1 LINALQLLA
10 DLTRLLKRFEDD
22 LRLRIADVAELKVSL
37 QAEWQAARDADR
49 TAETFESWADQVI
62 TQAGVHWLLSCVFL
76 RFIEDNEL
84 VERPWLS
91 GTPESGR
98 LALARDR
105 HEAYF
110 RERPLE
116 SDRDYLL
123 AAFREAG
130 ALPGLHTFFDEAH
143 NPVFRLG
150 ISGDAAMALRQFW
163 QQVDSCT
170 TSPIRTGTRAS
181 SATCIRICRRPRAS
195 ATHCCRRRSSSR
207 SSFSTARLRWRS
219 ASSASAKYG

>member
-1 LINALQLLA
+1 M
-10 DLTRLLKRFEDD
+10 
-22 LRLRIADVAELKVSL
+22 
-37 QAEWQAARDADR
+37 
-49 TAETFESWADQVI
+49 
-62 TQAGVHWLLSCVFL
+62 HWLLSCVFL
-76 RFIEDNEL
+76 RFIEDNQL
-84 VERPWLS
+84 VDRPWLA

-110 RERPLE
+110 RAHPLE

-130 ALPGLHTFFDEAH
+130 TLPGLHTFFDEAH

-163 QQVDSCT
+163 QQVDT
-170 TSPIRTGTRAS
+170 DTGLLLRDFTDPAWSTRFLGDLYQDLS
-181 SATCIRICRRPRAS
+181 EATRKR
-195 ATHCCRRRSSSR
+195 
-207 SSFSTARLRWRS
+207 
-219 ASSASAKYG
+219 